1 MYSMSSRLAPT
12 NRTKNRY
19 AETFVNESTAGA
31 DTSVKVKLLDLA
43 SLVPRPTFRF
53 YIRRQNS

>member
-1 MYSMSSRLAPT
+1 MSSRLVT
-12 NRTKNRY
+12 ELKIDML
-19 AETFVNESTAGA
+19 VNESTAVA